1 MHTRPDSLWTLGRK
15 DNPLDLLPRENGAI
29 AVPLHADLSPLAF
42 LLGTWSG
49 RGHGEYPTIEPF
61 DYEETVSFS
70 HVGKPFL
77 SYSQRARHTVTGLPL
92 HGESGYWRAAG
103 PGQVELVLA
112 HPTGLVEVAEG
123 TVGAQAI
130 RLRSSVVARTSTA
143 KLVTAIERD
152 ITVEDAVLR
161 YALRM
166 AAVGQPL
173 TDHLHAE
180 LRRRDDPP

>member
-1 MHTRPDSLWTLGRK
+1 M
-15 DNPLDLLPRENGAI
+15 
-29 AVPLHADLSPLAF
+29 AVPLHPDLGPLAF

-61 DYEETVSFS
+61 DYEETVTFA

-77 SYSQRARHTVTGLPL
+77 SYGQQARHVVTGLPL
-92 HGESGYWRAAG
+92 HGESGYWRAAV
-103 PGQVELVLA
+103 PAQVEVVLA

-123 TVGAQAI
+123 TVDAQTL
-130 RLRSSVVARTSTA
+130 RLRSSAVARTSSA
-143 KLVTAIERD
+143 KAVTSIERH
-152 ITVEDAVLR
+152 ITVEDGVLR

-173 TDHLHAE
+173 SDHLHAE
-180 LRRRDDPP
+180 LHRLEDPA

>member
-1 MHTRPDSLWTLGRK
+1 
-15 DNPLDLLPRENGAI
+15 
-29 AVPLHADLSPLAF
+29 

-77 SYSQRARHTVTGLPL
+77 SYSQRARHAVTGLPL
-92 HGESGYWRAAG
+92 HGESGYWRAPG

-130 RLRSSVVARTSTA
+130 RLRSSVVARTSSA
-143 KLVTAIERD
+143 KVVTAIERD

-173 TDHLHAE
+173 SDHLHAE
-180 LRRRDDPP
+180 LRRIEDPA